1 MPFKTLAPE
10 LVPLVHHIE
19 LAKAGWSLRLTEQLA
34 TAAACSSGQTTSAA
48 DLRVSI
54 EKQYGVRTTEADVR
68 RAVSALASKKILLEV
83 EPGKFKASEAQRDTL
98 ERHKTEAAELEKTA
112 KAAFEQILTTHGI
125 EIADAWATFHDHCLS
140 PLITEV
146 GARIYHV
153 LSGEPPTAEQQ
164 RHVESYVE
172 KYPAEQRADL
182 TSAADEFIRSG
193 PAGARGFILQHLHA
207 HLLMSAASLP
217 EATLAELQTRLKS
230 TTQFTLLIDTNVLFS
245 LLDLHENPGNDPSRD
260 LQALMSLLK
269 GKVNI
274 QLAVLPLTLDEAK
287 RTLLYYKQ
295 KLSRVDVTPL
305 LGRATLRSDNWLSGI
320 TQRFFQAAGQ
330 GRRRLS
336 ADAYFEPYLD
346 DLLTIARSKGIE
358 LYNENTT
365 RYGTRQDVVDDILAQ
380 QTHEKSKSDHPKPYD
395 AIHHDV
401 VLWHCVNDRRG
412 AGSEGPLDATYWL
425 VTLDFQLLG
434 FDSFKHRSRASYVP
448 ICIHPTVLV
457 QLLQLWLPRDAHVD
471 GAMLNSLRS
480 MLPHRFDTDAEEIT
494 VKILTSLS
502 RYENA
507 DGLGEATAVE
517 ILMNQAL
524 RQRMRGEKDIDRQ
537 TQLVREAIIEEME
550 RAKQALKNATNE
562 SERAKQALKDATN
575 ASERLH
581 ASLEDERSQRV
592 ALEAEL
598 TAAQSRSE
606 QQDRLTGASQAMVSG
621 LREKVDVLET
631 QVEKSQESAVVA
643 ARHLARIRFAAKTVG
658 VLLLGVVGFG
668 SGAYWI
674 APSIGMP
681 EVNSAIGGA
690 VAWVALW
697 TQLTHWR
704 GEKQEAIRDWS
715 IHASLGRWRRWIWTV
730 AGGILVGVASTRI
743 SDVLRAFGW

>member
-1 MPFKTLAPE
+1 MPFKALAPE

-34 TAAACSSGQTTSAA
+34 TAAACSLGQTTSAA
-48 DLRVSI
+48 DLRFSI
-54 EKQYGVRTTEADVR
+54 EKQYGVRPTEADVR
-68 RAVSALASKKILLEV
+68 RAVGALASKKILLEV
-83 EPGKFKASEAQRDTL
+83 EPGKFKASEAQRDAL
-98 ERHKTEAAELEKTA
+98 ERHKTEAAELEKAA
-112 KAAFEQILTTHGI
+112 KAAFEQILTKHGI
-125 EIADAWATFHDHCLS
+125 EIVDAWDTFHDHCLS

-172 KYPAEQRADL
+172 KYPAEQREELA
-182 TSAADEFIRSG
+182 SAADEFIRSG

-217 EATLAELQTRLKS
+217 EATLAALQTRLKT
-230 TTQFTLLIDTNVLFS
+230 TTQFTLIIDTNVLFS

-305 LGRATLRSDNWLSGI
+305 LGRATLRSENRLSGV
-320 TQRFFQAAGQ
+320 TQRFFQAASQ
-330 GRRRLS
+330 GRHRLS
-336 ADAYFEPYLD
+336 ADAYFEPYLE

-365 RYGTRQDVVDDILAQ
+365 RFGTRQDVVDDILAQ

-412 AGSEGPLDATYWL
+412 AGSQGPLDATYWL

-434 FDSFKHRSRASYVP
+434 FDSFKHRGRASYVP
-448 ICIHPTVLV
+448 VCIHPTVMV

-480 MLPHRFDTDAEEIT
+480 MLPHRFDTDAEEVT

-550 RAKQALKNATNE
+550 RAKQALKDATNE
-562 SERAKQALKDATN
+562 SERLN
-575 ASERLH
+575 
-581 ASLEDERSQRV
+581 ASLEDERSRRA
-592 ALEAEL
+592 ALATEL

-606 QQDRLTGASQAMVSG
+606 QQDRLTGASKAMASG

-631 QVEKSQESAVVA
+631 KLEKSQESALVA
-643 ARHLARIRFAAKTVG
+643 ARYLAQIRFAAKAVG
-658 VLLLGVVGFG
+658 ALLLGVVVFG
-668 SGAYWI
+668 AGAYWI

-681 EVNSAIGGA
+681 EVGSAIGGA

-697 TQLTHWR
+697 IQLTHWR
-704 GEKQEAIRDWS
+704 GEKLEAVRDWS
-715 IHASLGRWRRWIWTV
+715 IHASFGRWRGWMWTG
-730 AGGILVGVASTRI
+730 AGAVILGVVSNHIYDALKST
-743 SDVLRAFGW
+743 FGW

>member
-1 MPFKTLAPE
+1 MPFKALAPE
-10 LVPLVHHIE
+10 LIPLVHHIE
-19 LAKAGWSLRLTEQLA
+19 LAKAGWSLRLTEQLV

-48 DLRVSI
+48 DLRFSI

-68 RAVSALASKKILLEV
+68 RAVGALASKKILLEV
-83 EPGKFKASEAQRDTL
+83 EPGKFKASEAQRDAL
-98 ERHKTEAAELEKTA
+98 ERQKTEATELEKAA
-112 KAAFEQILTTHGI
+112 KAAFEQILTKHGI

-172 KYPAEQRADL
+172 KYPAEQREDL
-182 TSAADEFIRSG
+182 ASAVDEFIRSG

-207 HLLMSAASLP
+207 HLLMSAALLP

-230 TTQFTLLIDTNVLFS
+230 TTQFTLIIDTNVLFS

-287 RTLLYYKQ
+287 RTLLHYKE

-305 LGRATLRSDNWLSGI
+305 LGRATLQSENRLSGI

-330 GRRRLS
+330 GRHRLS
-336 ADAYFEPYLD
+336 ADAYFEPYLE

-365 RYGTRQDVVDDILAQ
+365 KFGTRQDVVDDILAQ

-395 AIHHDV
+395 VIHHDV

-412 AGSEGPLDATYWL
+412 AWSQGPLDATYWL

-448 ICIHPTVLV
+448 VCIHPTVLV

-471 GAMLNSLRS
+471 RAMVNSLRS
-480 MLPHRFDTDAEEIT
+480 MLPHRFDTDAEEVT
-494 VKILTSLS
+494 VKIIGSLS

-507 DGLGEATAVE
+507 DDLSETTVAV

-562 SERAKQALKDATN
+562 SER
-575 ASERLH
+575 LH
-581 ASLEDERSQRV
+581 ASLDDERSRRA
-592 ALEAEL
+592 ALATEL

-606 QQDRLTGASQAMVSG
+606 QQERLTGASKDMVSD

-631 QVEKSQESAVVA
+631 QIEKSQESALVA
-643 ARHLARIRFAAKTVG
+643 ARHLAQIRFAAKAVG
-658 VLLLGVVGFG
+658 ALLLGVVVFG
-668 SGAYWI
+668 AGAYWI

-681 EVNSAIGGA
+681 EVGSAIGWA

-697 TQLTHWR
+697 IQLTHRR
-704 GEKQEAIRDWS
+704 GQKLEAVREWS
-715 IHASLGRWRRWIWTV
+715 IYASFGRWRGWMWTGAVAVILSV
-730 AGGILVGVASTRI
+730 AGNGIYDALKST
-743 SDVLRAFGW
+743 FGW

>member
-1 MPFKTLAPE
+1 MPFKALAPE

-34 TAAACSSGQTTSAA
+34 TAAACSSGQTASAA
-48 DLRVSI
+48 DLRFSI

-68 RAVSALASKKILLEV
+68 RAVGSLASKKILLEV
-83 EPGKFKASEAQRDTL
+83 EPGRFKASEAQRDAL
-98 ERHKTEAAELEKTA
+98 ERHKTGAAELAKAA
-112 KAAFEQILTTHGI
+112 KAAFEQILTKHGI
-125 EIADAWATFHDHCLS
+125 EIADAWDTFHDHCLS

-164 RHVESYVE
+164 RHVDSYVE
-172 KYPAEQRADL
+172 KYPAEQRGDL
-182 TSAADEFIRSG
+182 ASAVDEFIRSG

-217 EATLAELQTRLKS
+217 EATLAELQTGLKS
-230 TTQFTLLIDTNVLFS
+230 TTRFTLVIDTNVLFS

-295 KLSRVDVTPL
+295 KLSRIDVTPL
-305 LGRATLRSDNWLSGI
+305 LGRATLRSENWLSGI

-330 GRRRLS
+330 GRHRLS
-336 ADAYFEPYLD
+336 ADAYFEPYLE

-358 LYNENTT
+358 LYNENTS
-365 RYGTRQDVVDDILAQ
+365 RFETRQDVVDDILARQ
-380 QTHEKSKSDHPKPYD
+380 EHEKSKSDHPKPYE

-412 AGSEGPLDATYWL
+412 AGSQGPLNATYWL

-434 FDSFKHRSRASYVP
+434 FDSFKHRGRASYVP
-448 ICIHPTVLV
+448 VCIHPTVLV
-457 QLLQLWLPRDAHVD
+457 QLLQLWLPRDANVD

-480 MLPHRFDTDAEEIT
+480 MLPHRFDADAEEVT
-494 VKILTSLS
+494 VKILASLS

-507 DGLGEATAVE
+507 DGLGEATVAE

-524 RQRMRGEKDIDRQ
+524 RQRMRGEKAIERQ
-537 TQLVREAIIEEME
+537 TQLVRDVIIEEAE
-550 RAKQALKNATNE
+550 RA
-562 SERAKQALKDATN
+562 RQALKDARN
-575 ASERLH
+575 ESERLH
-581 ASLEDERSQRV
+581 ASLEDERSRRA
-592 ALEAEL
+592 ALATEL

-606 QQDRLTGASQAMVSG
+606 QQERLTEASKAMASG
-621 LREKVDVLET
+621 LRKKVGVLEEKMGVLET
-631 QVEKSQESAVVA
+631 KLEKTQESDLVA
-643 ARHLARIRFAAKTVG
+643 ARHLAQIRFAAMAVG
-658 VLLLGVVGFG
+658 TLLLGVVVFG
-668 SGAYWI
+668 AGAYLI

-681 EVNSAIGGA
+681 EVSSAIGGA

-697 TQLTHWR
+697 IQLTHRR
-704 GEKQEAIRDWS
+704 GQKLEAVREWS
-715 IHASLGRWRRWIWTV
+715 LHASFGRWRGWMWTGAV
-730 AGGILVGVASTRI
+730 VVLLGVASNRI
-743 SDVLRAFGW
+743 YDALKSTFGW

>member
-1 MPFKTLAPE
+1 MPFKALAPE

-34 TAAACSSGQTTSAA
+34 TAAACSSGQIASAA
-48 DLRVSI
+48 DLRFSI

-68 RAVSALASKKILLEV
+68 RAVGTLASKKILLEV
-83 EPGKFKASEAQRDTL
+83 EPGKFKASEAQRDAL
-98 ERHKTEAAELEKTA
+98 ERHKTGAAELEKAA
-112 KAAFEQILTTHGI
+112 KAAFEHILTKHGI
-125 EIADAWATFHDHCLS
+125 EIADAWDTFYGHCLS
-140 PLITEV
+140 PLITVV

-153 LSGEPPTAEQQ
+153 LSGEPPTAEHQ
-164 RHVESYVE
+164 RHVDSYVE
-172 KYPAEQRADL
+172 KYPAEQRGDL
-182 TSAADEFIRSG
+182 ASAVDEFIRSA

-217 EATLAELQTRLKS
+217 EATIAELQTRLKS
-230 TTQFTLLIDTNVLFS
+230 TTQFTLVIDTNVLFS

-260 LQALMSLLK
+260 LHTLMSLLK

-287 RTLLYYKQ
+287 RTLLHYKQ

-305 LGRATLRSDNWLSGI
+305 LGRATLRSENWLSGI

-330 GRRRLS
+330 GRHRLS
-336 ADAYFEPYLD
+336 ADAYFEPYLE

-365 RYGTRQDVVDDILAQ
+365 GFGTRQDVVDDILAR
-380 QTHEKSKSDHPKPYD
+380 QTHENSKGDRAKPYE

-412 AGSEGPLDATYWL
+412 TGSQGPLDATYWL

-434 FDSFKHRSRASYVP
+434 FDSFKHRGRASYIPV
-448 ICIHPTVLV
+448 CIHPTVMV
-457 QLLQLWLPRDAHVD
+457 QLLQFWLPQDANVD

-480 MLPHRFDTDAEEIT
+480 MLPHRFDTDAEEVT
-494 VKILTSLS
+494 VKILASLS
-502 RYENA
+502 RYENV
-507 DGLGEATAVE
+507 DDLGEATVAE

-524 RQRMRGEKDIDRQ
+524 RQRMGSEKDIDRQ
-537 TQLVREAIIEEME
+537 TKLVREAIIEE
-550 RAKQALKNATNE
+550 A
-562 SERAKQALKDATN
+562 ERAKQALKDATN
-575 ASERLH
+575 ENERLR
-581 ASLEDERSQRV
+581 ASLEDERSRRA
-592 ALEAEL
+592 ALTKEL
-598 TAAQSRSE
+598 TAVQSRGE
-606 QQDRLTGASQAMVSG
+606 QQERLTGASKAMASG

-631 QVEKSQESAVVA
+631 QLKTQLKKSKESALVA
-643 ARHLARIRFAAKTVG
+643 ARHLAQTRFAAMAVG
-658 VLLLGVVGFG
+658 TLLLGAVVFG
-668 SGAYWI
+668 AGAYRI
-674 APSIGMP
+674 APSIGMS
-681 EVNSAIGGA
+681 EVGSVIGGA

-704 GEKQEAIRDWS
+704 GQKLEAVREWS
-715 IHASLGRWRRWIWTV
+715 IHASLGRWRGWMWTG
-730 AGGILVGVASTRI
+730 AGAILLSVASNRI
-743 SDVLRAFGW
+743 YDVLKSTFGW